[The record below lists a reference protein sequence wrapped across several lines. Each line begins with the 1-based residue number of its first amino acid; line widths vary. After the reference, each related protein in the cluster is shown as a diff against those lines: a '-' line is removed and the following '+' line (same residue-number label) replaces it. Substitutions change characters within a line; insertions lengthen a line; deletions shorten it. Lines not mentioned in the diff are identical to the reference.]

1 VADHFAYLATLGILV
16 PAAVALSRVAQKRL
30 LAILLAPALALML
43 GAMTW
48 QQSAIYRDEETLYR
62 ATLGHNPD
70 AWPA

>member
-1 VADHFAYLATLGILV
+1 
-16 PAAVALSRVAQKRL
+16 
-30 LAILLAPALALML
+30 ML